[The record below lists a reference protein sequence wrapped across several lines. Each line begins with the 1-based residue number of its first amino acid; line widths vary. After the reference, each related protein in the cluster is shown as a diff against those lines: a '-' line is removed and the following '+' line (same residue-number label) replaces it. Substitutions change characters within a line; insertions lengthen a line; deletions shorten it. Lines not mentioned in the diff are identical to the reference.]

1 MNLLLLLL
9 LQEPAAAAAETTTD
23 TTTEADQ
30 QIGFLTETLTQWLSH
45 LTVNM
50 WLQALIVV
58 GASIFL
64 AKLFDWLCTGIF
76 KVLTARTKTTA
87 DDAVLAALHAPVM
100 NSVVLIGLAVATR
113 LLQFDATVEMVTS
126 RTLLTIGL
134 IVWATF
140 AFRVVGIIL
149 RAASKNQNRYHAVQD
164 STFPLFNNLAKVLLF
179 GLIIYMAISI
189 WQFDAGGWLASAG
202 IVGLAVGF
210 AAQDTLSNL
219 FAGVFILADRPYRV
233 GDYIRLDSGERGQV
247 SFIGLRSTRVLT
259 RDDIEITVPNAVMGG
274 AKIINE
280 TGGPHVKGRL
290 RIPVGAAY
298 GSDVDQVI
306 QELIA
311 SVGDI
316 DAQLVCKTPE
326 PRVRLRAFGASSLDF
341 ELLAWIPNPELRGN
355 VTHLLIRAVYLRF
368 HAAGIEIPYSKH
380 DLYIKEMP
388 SS

>member
-9 LQEPAAAAAETTTD
+9 LQDKSTEGTTEG

-30 QIGFLTETLTQWLSH
+30 QIGFLTESLTKLLSH
-45 LTVNM
+45 ITVNM

-58 GASIFL
+58 AASLLL
-64 AKLFDWLCTGIF
+64 AKLFDWLCTGVF
-76 KVLTARTKTTA
+76 KVLTARTKTMA

-113 LLQFDATVEMVTS
+113 LLHFEATVEIVTS

-134 IVWATF
+134 VVWATF

-149 RAASKNQNRYHAVQD
+149 RAASKNQNRYHALQD

-179 GLIIYMAISI
+179 GLIVYMAISI

-259 RDDIEITVPNAVMGG
+259 RDDIEITVPNSVMGG

-280 TGGPHVKGRL
+280 TGGPHVKGRI

-306 QELIA
+306 KELIA

-368 HAAGIEIPYSKH
+368 RAAGIEIPYSKH